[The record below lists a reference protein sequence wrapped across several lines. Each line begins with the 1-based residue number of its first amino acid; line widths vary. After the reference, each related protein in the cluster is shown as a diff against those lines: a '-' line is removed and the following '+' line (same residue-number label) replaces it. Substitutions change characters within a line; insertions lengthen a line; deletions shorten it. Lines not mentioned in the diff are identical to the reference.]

1 MAEIFPFRGV
11 RYSEELA
18 PHLSELVTQ
27 PYDKINQR
35 MQEEYYWRHDY
46 NIVRL
51 IKGKS
56 FPNDDERNNQY
67 TRAREFLDDWLTKGV
82 LVRERTPAIYAYF
95 QEYDVEGKQY
105 IRKGF
110 VALGKLELP
119 GKGVKAHENTL
130 AGPKADRLNLL
141 RATRTQFGHIFMLYK
156 DPAQII
162 TKLLDS
168 ATIQKPDMEAE
179 DYYGEVHKL
188 WRITEPD
195 IMKKIQ
201 ERMKDRELIIAD
213 GHHRYETAVNFWLE
227 NKEKMAGHEK
237 NMALTPHYEC
247 FRNRMMTFIN
257 MDDPGLLI
265 LPTHR
270 IIHSIQG
277 FKKEEFLE
285 NVKQLFDARQFESV
299 EALKEYMEK
308 NKDMHIFGVYFRKE
322 GFWSL
327 TLKKNVNLEK
337 TITGKHSIEYKSL
350 DVTILHSLILE
361 RFLGIDKK
369 ALEEQRNIVY
379 VRGWENGKQQVDENE
394 NYQMIFFL
402 NPTKPDEVHKIAM
415 MGERMPQKSTDFYP
429 KLLTGLVINVLT
441 CFD

>member
-11 RYSEELA
+11 RFSEELA
-18 PHLSELVTQ
+18 LSLSKLVTQ
-27 PYDKINQR
+27 PYDKIDR
-35 MQEEYYWRHDY
+35 KMQEEYYWRHDY

-56 FPNDDERNNQY
+56 FPDDDERNNQY

-82 LVRERTPAIYAYF
+82 LVRERSPAIDAYF
-95 QEYDVEGKQY
+95 QEYTVEGNRY
-105 IRKGF
+105 TRKGF
-110 VALGKLELP
+110 IALGKLEPP

-130 AGPKADRLNLL
+130 AGPKADRLKLL

-168 ATIQKPDMEAE
+168 VTIQRPDMEAE
-179 DYYGEVHKL
+179 DYYGETHKL
-188 WRITEPD
+188 WRITDTEV
-195 IMKKIQ
+195 IKSIQ
-201 ERMKDRELIIAD
+201 ERMKDKELIIAD

-227 NKEKMAGHEK
+227 NEEKMAGHEK
-237 NMALTPHYEC
+237 RVALKPHYEC

-270 IIHSIQG
+270 IVHSVPG
-277 FKKEEFLE
+277 FRKEELLE
-285 NVKQLFDARQFESV
+285 NLRQLFDAKQFESL
-299 EALKEYMEK
+299 ETLKEYMEENEEK
-308 NKDMHIFGVYFRKE
+308 HTFGVYFRKD

-327 TLKKNVNLEK
+327 TLKEDVNLERA
-337 TITGKHSIEYKSL
+337 IPGKHSLEYKSL

-369 ALEEQRNIVY
+369 ALEEQRNIMY
-379 VRGWENGKQQVDENE
+379 VRGWENGKQKVDENE
-394 NYQMIFFL
+394 KYQMIFFL
-402 NPTKPDEVHKIAM
+402 NPTKPDDVYKIAK